1 MKNVMVVK
9 NKKKRT
15 EKSEKLRQEKYE
27 VIYIGNTIN
36 GECECCGVV
45 VNKCKAHEFFFV
57 E

>member
-1 MKNVMVVK
+1 MVVK